1 MINNN
6 NIAIINSSIFC
17 SNKLEFYTVKT
28 NDTIRNNMLEKLACL
43 RRARAIFPVESSF
56 PAIGDNKSKIP
67 HFQTTITRRFQGP
80 FYVLKY
86 QEKE

>member
-1 MINNN
+1 MN
-6 NIAIINSSIFC
+6 
-17 SNKLEFYTVKT
+17 
-28 NDTIRNNMLEKLACL
+28 RPLEKLACL

-86 QEKE
+86 QEEE

>member
-1 MINNN
+1 
-6 NIAIINSSIFC
+6 
-17 SNKLEFYTVKT
+17 
-28 NDTIRNNMLEKLACL
+28 MLEKLACL
-43 RRARAIFPVESSF
+43 GRTRAIFPVESSF
-56 PAIGDNKSKIP
+56 PAIVDNKSKIP